1 VGAGVRTPL
10 LGACSAPRSEASA
23 VSASEGVEEDWK
35 DAVADDEGE
44 EEEVDGSPFR
54 GARPRVS
61 DVMPSPVVRRV
72 VTKVL
77 RVADQAGRRPSVQR
91 VRQSEG
97 TYRERSAARS

>member
-1 VGAGVRTPL
+1 MGA
-10 LGACSAPRSEASA
+10 ACSPPSSEASA

-61 DVMPSPVVRRV
+61 DVMPSPVVRRDF
-72 VTKVL
+72 TKVL
-77 RVADQAGRRPSVQR
+77 QVTDQSGLQPSIQRMIRP
-91 VRQSEG
+91 EG